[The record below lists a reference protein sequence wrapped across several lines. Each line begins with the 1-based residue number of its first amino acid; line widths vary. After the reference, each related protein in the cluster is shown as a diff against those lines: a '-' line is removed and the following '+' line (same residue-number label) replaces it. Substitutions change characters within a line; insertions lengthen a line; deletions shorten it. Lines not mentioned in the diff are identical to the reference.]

1 MLEVLLDN
9 ASPVAEVVLMS
20 GLSTFGP
27 LPIDKVPEIWT
38 VSRVNG
44 TCCGLHAPPPPLLS
58 FINVNSFSLAPP
70 LSLCLSLSLSLSPTD

>member
-27 LPIDKVPEIWT
+27 LPIDKVPEI
-38 VSRVNG
+38 
-44 TCCGLHAPPPPLLS
+44 
-58 FINVNSFSLAPP
+58 
-70 LSLCLSLSLSLSPTD
+70 